1 MRNESNR
8 TGSSETLNQRGIEL
22 ANRGWLEEALR
33 EFGRAIDLDRSSPF
47 PRINRASVYL
57 EQGRSLDALEDLL
70 AAVRLAPEDP
80 TTHYH
85 LGVLLSQC
93 GSALA
98 LGELQTALN
107 QDPEGLDILIQLAC
121 TYADRGEYREAE
133 QMFKAA
139 LALEPDDPF
148 ANHEFGI
155 FLMDHGQIHEAI
167 KRLKLALVSLPK
179 EAEIETDLAMAF
191 IQAGFYDQAMTILT
205 TVLKRQ
211 PDNLHAHYNLAAI
224 HANRGEIDLAL
235 AQLHKAAA
243 IDLKKVQNW
252 LLDDS
257 MFDGLRTHA
266 LFKEFLGNASRRD
279 IE

>member
-33 EFGRAIDLDRSSPF
+33 EFGRAIDLDRTSPF

-57 EQGRSLDALEDLL
+57 EQGRSLEALEDLL

-85 LGVLLSQC
+85 LGMLLSQC

-107 QDPEGLDILIQLAC
+107 QDPEGLDTLIQLGC

-148 ANHEFGI
+148 ANHEYGI
-155 FLMDHGQIHEAI
+155 FLMDHGHIHEAI
-167 KRLKLALVSLPK
+167 TRLKIALLNLPK
-179 EAEIETDLAMAF
+179 DPEVETDLAMAY
-191 IQAGFYDQAMTILT
+191 IQAGFYDQATTILAS
-205 TVLKRQ
+205 VLKRQ
-211 PDNLHAHYNLAAI
+211 PDNLHAFYNLAAI
-224 HANRGEIDLAL
+224 HANRGEIDVAL
-235 AQLHKAAA
+235 QHLRKAAS

-257 MFDGLRTHA
+257 MFDGLKSRA
-266 LFKEFLGNASRRD
+266 EFKDFLSSVSRRD
-279 IE
+279 LE

>member
-8 TGSSETLNQRGIEL
+8 TGNSDTLNQRGIEL

-33 EFGRAIDLDRSSPF
+33 EFGRAIDLDRNSPF

-107 QDPEGLDILIQLAC
+107 QDPEGLDILIQLGC

-155 FLMDHGQIHEAI
+155 FLMDHGHIHEAI
-167 KRLKLALVSLPK
+167 ARLKLALVSLPK
-179 EAEIETDLAMAF
+179 DPEIEIDLAMAF
-191 IQAGFYDQAMTILT
+191 IQAGFYDQAITILSS
-205 TVLKRQ
+205 VIKRQ
-211 PDNLHAHYNLAAI
+211 PDNLHAYYNVAAI
-224 HANRGEIDLAL
+224 HANRGEVDLAL
-235 AQLHKAAA
+235 QQLRKAGA

-257 MFDGLRTHA
+257 MFDELRTHA
-266 LFKEFLGNASRRD
+266 HFKEFLGSVSPRD
-279 IE
+279 LG

>member
-33 EFGRAIDLDRSSPF
+33 EFGRAIDLDRTSPF

-191 IQAGFYDQAMTILT
+191 IQAGFYDQAVTILT
-205 TVLKRQ
+205 TVLKHQ

-224 HANRGEIDLAL
+224 HASRGEIDLAL